1 MNTVDAELMSGV
13 REWWND
19 DSRADLTVEDVR
31 STSSTTTIGMRD
43 TDAGTVDYS
52 VYFDNQYIT
61 DAGSGAGDSTLEIR
75 MVNAYTLAEDNNPI
89 GGFET
94 ITFTVGDQPVTVDV
108 TGLSTYADVISAIED
123 ELDAQGIDNVTVS
136 EQADRTVQFSDDVG
150 SYVQGQIAGSYTPIL
165 ISSTGADLVKGTVEI
180 GSDVENYNGLN
191 TMTEEET
198 PDVPSLTQTNVVLD
212 NVGRDS
218 KSGVLEIGAMS
229 QSDYSGSN
237 GI

>member
-1 MNTVDAELMSGV
+1 M
-13 REWWND
+13 
-19 DSRADLTVEDVR
+19 
-31 STSSTTTIGMRD
+31 
-43 TDAGTVDYS
+43 
-52 VYFDNQYIT
+52 
-61 DAGSGAGDSTLEIR
+61 
-75 MVNAYTLAEDNNPI
+75 
-89 GGFET
+89 
-94 ITFTVGDQPVTVDV
+94 
-108 TGLSTYADVISAIED
+108 
-123 ELDAQGIDNVTVS
+123 
-136 EQADRTVQFSDDVG
+136 
-150 SYVQGQIAGSYTPIL
+150 YTPIL